1 MFRFVALECVVVR
14 QLRWVKLWC
23 GEVCCGL
30 SGLGSYGTARTVVFR
45 YVQLW
50 QGRLSR
56 GSARQLR
63 LVEVRFGLSG
73 RCAVRAARFG
83 KAVKASCV

>member
-1 MFRFVALECVVVR
+1 MRPRWLCLVGSSSVLAVKVGQVMVR
-14 QLRWVKLWC
+14 RGLLRSV
-23 GEVCCGL
+23 GV
-30 SGLGSYGTARTVVFR
+30 
-45 YVQLW
+45 
-50 QGRLSR
+50 
-56 GSARQLR
+56 RQLR